1 MHQHAPR
8 VLCEPEPSFD
18 VPREKSDSQTPPDTP
33 VEPPSLQRTQSE
45 PGEDFDEEEEE
56 VTAVPDNQ
64 TLLRM
69 LEEQEKISHMF
80 RCARIQGLDTC
91 EGLLLF
97 GKEHC
102 YVIDGFTLLKNREI
116 RDIDSI
122 PLGSYD
128 PIFPNSGSPR
138 R

>member
-1 MHQHAPR
+1 MHYRA
-8 VLCEPEPSFD
+8 
-18 VPREKSDSQTPPDTP
+18 
-33 VEPPSLQRTQSE
+33 QSE
-45 PGEDFDEEEEE
+45 HNDEGDEEEEE
-56 VTAVPDNQ
+56 INVVPDNQ

-69 LEEQEKISHMF
+69 LEEQEKITHMF
-80 RCARIQGLDTC
+80 RCARIQGLDTM

-116 RDIDSI
+116 RDIETM

-128 PIFPNSGSPR
+128 PILPNPGSPR
-138 R
+138 WFVI